1 MCTSMPQTLIRPLD
15 PLQDRDAVADL
26 LLQAADY
33 YQLWLGHDPDDAQVD
48 EVFTACPPN
57 CDPARSQR
65 LGLFLNDKLSGV
77 AELSFGFPL
86 PEDAYLGLMLLAP
99 SARGQGHGAAF
110 TAHIV
115 SLSRPSPRL
124 YLGVLQANPRG
135 HAFWAQQGFSP
146 TGVSRFDADTGHTL
160 SRLMKTL

>member
-1 MCTSMPQTLIRPLD
+1 MPQILIRPLD

-33 YQLWLGHDPDDAQVD
+33 YQLWLGHDPGEQQVE
-48 EVFTACPPN
+48 EVFVACPPN

-86 PEDAYLGLMLLAP
+86 PEDAYLGLMILAP

-160 SRLMKTL
+160 FRLMKTL